1 MTTEPKWITSAVLV
15 GVDLGKFQD
24 YTAISIVFEQ
34 KRAHWN
40 PVFKDTPE
48 PIRYQLKYI
57 DRLPLETGYQ
67 QQVNHVSQMMA
78 GLTGKCQIKPVL
90 LVDVGGVGAAVAD
103 MFRSSGLKPI
113 EIQFTGGDKVTHRKH
128 GFNVPKKDLVS
139 AIQKTIGNSE
149 LQIPAGLPLADV
161 LITEAVRMEVKQSS
175 AGNLQYSHRE
185 GEHDDLVF
193 SLALPLWYSWHTR
206 KKQIRAVPSLWG
218 R

>member
-1 MTTEPKWITSAVLV
+1 MTEPKWITSAVMV

-34 KRAHWN
+34 KRAYWN
-40 PVFKDTPE
+40 PAFPDTPE
-48 PIRYQLKYI
+48 PVRYQLKYI
-57 DRLPLETGYQ
+57 DRLPLETGYNEQ
-67 QQVNHVSQMMA
+67 IEHIRRLMA

-113 EIQFTGGDKVTHRKH
+113 EIQFTGGDKVTRRKH

-139 AIQKTIGNSE
+139 AIQRVIGNSE
-149 LQIPAGLPLADV
+149 LQIPARMQHADT
-161 LITEAVRMEVKQSS
+161 LIAEAVRMEVKQSA

-185 GEHDDLVF
+185 NEHDDLVF

-206 KKQIRAVPSLWG
+206 KKQIRAVPSLYG